1 MTQMT
6 QMGPDLPARQ
16 GHVLAFEGLDQ
27 SGKQT
32 QSERLAEVLRGE
44 GRQVE
49 FLSFPEYPTAI
60 GAEIGRALNGERDYE
75 PDTLQLLYIANRYEF
90 RPRMRHWLAGGA
102 IVICDRYLASSVA
115 YGEAQGLDP
124 SWLLDVQ
131 RYLPQPSLTIVLDI
145 PPEVSLQ
152 RKHAARDRFERDLPL
167 LSRVRASY
175 QRQATAPG
183 WVLID
188 GQQPRDAVTA
198 EVTSAVR
205 SRLARR

>member
-1 MTQMT
+1 MY
-6 QMGPDLPARQ
+6 
-16 GHVLAFEGLDQ
+16 GHVIAFEGLDQ

-32 QSERLAEVLRGE
+32 QAERLAAALRAE
-44 GRQVE
+44 GRRVE

-60 GAEIGRALNGERDYE
+60 GAEIGRALNGEREYE

-90 RPRMRHWLAGGA
+90 RPRMREWLAAGD

-124 SWLLDVQ
+124 AWLLDVQ
-131 RYLPQPSLTIVLDI
+131 RYLPQPSLTLVLDI
-145 PPEVSLQ
+145 PPEVSLA

-175 QRQATAPG
+175 RRQASAPG

-188 GQQPRDAVTA
+188 GQQDRDAVSA
-198 EVTSAVR
+198 AVIAAVR
-205 SRLARR
+205 SRLAQP

>member
-1 MTQMT
+1 MN
-6 QMGPDLPARQ
+6 
-16 GHVLAFEGLDQ
+16 GHVIAFEGLDQ

-44 GRQVE
+44 GRRVE

-60 GAEIGRALNGERDYE
+60 GTEIGKALRGERDYAA
-75 PDTLQLLYIANRYEF
+75 DTLQLLYIANRYEF
-90 RPRMRHWLAGGA
+90 RPRMLDWLAAGA

-124 SWLLDVQ
+124 AWLLEVQ
-131 RYLPQPSLTIVLDI
+131 RYLPQPALTIVLDI

-152 RKHAARDRFERDLPL
+152 RKHAARDKFERDLPL

-188 GQQPRDAVTA
+188 GQQDKDAVFASVMTA
-198 EVTSAVR
+198 AR
-205 SRLARR
+205 SRLARP

>member
-1 MTQMT
+1 MM
-6 QMGPDLPARQ
+6 R
-16 GHVLAFEGLDQ
+16 GHVIAFEGLDQ

-44 GRQVE
+44 GRRVE

-60 GAEIGRALNGERDYE
+60 GTEIGKALRGERDYAA
-75 PDTLQLLYIANRYEF
+75 DTLQLLYIANRYEF
-90 RPRMRHWLAGGA
+90 RPRMLDWLAAGA

-115 YGEAQGLDP
+115 YGEALGLDP
-124 SWLLDVQ
+124 AWLLDVQ
-131 RYLPQPSLTIVLDI
+131 RYLPQPALTIVLDI

-152 RKHAARDRFERDLPL
+152 RKHAARDKFERDLPL

-188 GQQPRDAVTA
+188 GQQDKDAVFTSVMTA
-198 EVTSAVR
+198 AR
-205 SRLARR
+205 SRLARP